1 LFKVGF
7 AYDSHKFS
15 LDRKLIIGGVVIPSK
30 KGLMGHSDADVL
42 THVLMDALLGAL
54 AEGDIGKHF
63 PDDDPQYKDIS
74 SLKLLRTVV
83 ERVESSDYI
92 INNCD
97 LTLVAEK
104 PKISPYSDQI
114 IKSLSREMNI
124 QKNKINLK
132 ATTNEKMG
140 FIGRGEGIA
149 AYAVVSI
156 IEKEIFRF
164 FQRFAK
170 EGSRHDV
177 SKRYND

>member
-1 LFKVGF
+1 MGF
-7 AYDSHKFS
+7 AYDSHRFS
-15 LDRKLIIGGVVIPSK
+15 SDRKLVLGGIEIPSDR
-30 KGLMGHSDADVL
+30 GLLGHSDADVL
-42 THVLMDALLGAL
+42 THALMDALLGAL

-63 PDDDPQYKDIS
+63 PDEDPQFKDIS

-83 ERVESSDYI
+83 DKVENSGYI

-97 LTLVAEK
+97 LTLLAEK
-104 PKISPYSDQI
+104 PKISPYRDVI
-114 IKSLSREMNI
+114 LNSLSREMNI

-149 AYAVVSI
+149 AYAAVSI

-164 FQRFAK
+164 FQRFGK
-170 EGSRHDV
+170 EGSRYDV
-177 SKRYND
+177 S